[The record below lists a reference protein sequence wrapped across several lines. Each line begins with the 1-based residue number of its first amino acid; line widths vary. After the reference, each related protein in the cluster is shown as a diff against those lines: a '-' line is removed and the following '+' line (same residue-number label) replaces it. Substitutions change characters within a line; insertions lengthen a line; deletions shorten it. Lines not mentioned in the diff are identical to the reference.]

1 MSSDKQQQTD
11 IVNDEIKYS
20 GPNYDPIT
28 VCSTFIGGKWL
39 VGFKH
44 MTDFFPQ
51 SICSVLRLVIEK
63 QKQKN
68 NIALLVR
75 G

>member
-28 VCSTFIGGKWL
+28 ACSTLL
-39 VGFKH
+39 VGN
-44 MTDFFPQ
+44 
-51 SICSVLRLVIEK
+51 CLLAL
-63 QKQKN
+63 
-68 NIALLVR
+68 NI
-75 G
+75 